1 MRFGKFKTLK
11 QWAEELGNAIPASTL
26 RAEVIAGNLKA
37 IRARESC
44 NAPILVSETEM
55 ARWLEE
61 VAGKRRMALSPVEAG
76 KVNAK
81 GDCRG

>member
-1 MRFGKFKTLK
+1 MQFAKFKTLN
-11 QWAEELGNAIPASTL
+11 QWAAELGGAIPASTL

-44 NAPILVSETEM
+44 NAPILISETEM
-55 ARWLEE
+55 GRWLEE
-61 VAGKRRMALSPVEAG
+61 VAGKRRMALSPAEAG
-76 KVNAK
+76 KVNAQ